1 MMMMMMIYTGAPRGP
16 FQLPVAHE
24 VEPKACT
31 RRLRLPLYGSCVIS
45 DHVEIRLL
53 ATTPA
58 LAYSYR
64 RVRGFFSVSP
74 IERREA
80 RPTT

>member
-1 MMMMMMIYTGAPRGP
+1 MMYTGAPRRV

-24 VEPKACT
+24 VEPKSCT
-31 RRLRLPLYGSCVIS
+31 RRLWLPLYGPCVIS
-45 DHVEIRLL
+45 ERLEMRLL

-64 RVRGFFSVSP
+64 
-74 IERREA
+74 
-80 RPTT
+80 